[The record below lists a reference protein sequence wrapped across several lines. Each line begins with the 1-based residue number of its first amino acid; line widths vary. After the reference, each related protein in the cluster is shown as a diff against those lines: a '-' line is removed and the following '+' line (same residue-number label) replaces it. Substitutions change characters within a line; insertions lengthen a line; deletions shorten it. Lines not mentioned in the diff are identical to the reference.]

1 MEDNSILQLDKCYV
15 KTAIIMKKVFIILLS
30 LWALQVSAQ
39 KFGYVDTEY
48 VLKKLPEYNEAQKEI
63 DKISVQYQK
72 DIEAKYASLDSMFN
86 AFRKEEILLTEEMK
100 QKRQDQIMMKEKEI
114 KEYQKKIFGFEGLV
128 FLKRQELI
136 KPVQDKV
143 FAAVKKVAQGH
154 NLQVVF
160 DKASDLVMIYTN
172 PTHDYTDY
180 VLEELGIGDQTDT
193 IDNER

>member
-15 KTAIIMKKVFIILLS
+15 KTAIIMKKVFVILLS

-180 VLEELGIGDQTDT
+180 VLEELGIGDKTDT

>member
-180 VLEELGIGDQTDT
+180 VLEELGIGDKTDT

>member
-1 MEDNSILQLDKCYV
+1 
-15 KTAIIMKKVFIILLS
+15 MKKIIIILLS
-30 LWALQVSAQ
+30 FWALQVSAQ

-48 VLKKLPEYNEAQKEI
+48 VLKKVPEYTEAQKEI

-72 DIEAKYASLDSMFN
+72 EIEGKYASLDSMFN

-100 QKRQDQIMMKEKEI
+100 QKRQDQIMQKEKEI

-180 VLEELGIGDQTDT
+180 VLEELGLGDKTDT
-193 IDNER
+193 IDNKR

>member
-15 KTAIIMKKVFIILLS
+15 KTAIIMKKVFVILLS

-100 QKRQDQIMMKEKEI
+100 QKRQDQIIMKEKEI
-114 KEYQKKIFGFEGLV
+114 NEYQKKIFGFEGLV

-180 VLEELGIGDQTDT
+180 VLEELGIGDKTDT